1 MSIDFGNYRLEIRLA
16 SDSPH
21 GCYVEPFCLEKIAF
35 LPKEVIEGLINELAD
50 KLAFRFALSG
60 PDTIELIPDHGK
72 RNTRIEEA
80 EATLRLMNILQADPG
95 TNNGEQ
101 Q

>member
-1 MSIDFGNYRLEIRLA
+1 MSIEFGNYTLEIKSVGGAL
-16 SDSPH
+16 S
-21 GCYVEPFCLEKIAF
+21 LEQIAF
-35 LPKEVIEGLINELAD
+35 LPLETIEGLINELAD
-50 KLAFRFALSG
+50 KLAFRFRLSG

-95 TNNGEQ
+95 TNKGEQ